1 MAFRRVDK
9 LVMVSPKLT
18 DEEGMTRIQSLL
30 AEYLDVA
37 TLPQI
42 VVSSKLDVTK
52 GIVLRKLY
60 HTIYK
65 FLSFCF
71 VLTMACINFVSMKKK
86 ILYIVNPISGT
97 QRKQNIT
104 KLALEKTDQAIY
116 DVEIKETQYAGHATK
131 IALEAAARGFDIVVA
146 VGGDGTVNEVGRALV
161 HTQTALGIVPCGSG
175 NGLARHLCIPLNP
188 SRAIE
193 LINRG
198 KIHLLD
204 YGTINDRPF
213 FCTCG
218 VGFDAFIS
226 ERFASSE
233 KRGLLTYVENTLKSG
248 LQYKP
253 QVYTIEDENGTETLD
268 AFLIACANASQY
280 GNDAFI
286 APEASM
292 KDGLMDVVVME
303 PFNALES
310 AQVALQLF
318 SGTLPRNSHVKTFR
332 TSHLRIKRAGEGIAH
347 FDGDPFWTGS
357 VIDVRLHPS
366 AFRVVVNPEKCK
378 EPQPSDQ
385 PIKNLLQLIPDFF
398 NEWKRMPESLLN
410 KTGRD
415 LKKLNKN
422 ILDKLTGKN

>member
-1 MAFRRVDK
+1 
-9 LVMVSPKLT
+9 
-18 DEEGMTRIQSLL
+18 
-30 AEYLDVA
+30 
-37 TLPQI
+37 
-42 VVSSKLDVTK
+42 
-52 GIVLRKLY
+52 
-60 HTIYK
+60 
-65 FLSFCF
+65 
-71 VLTMACINFVSMKKK
+71 MKKK

-97 QRKQNIT
+97 QRKHNIT
-104 KLALEKTDQAIY
+104 KLALEKTDHEIY

-131 IALEAAARGFDIVVA
+131 IAYEAAVDGVDIVVA

-188 SRAIE
+188 AKAID
-193 LINRG
+193 LINQG
-198 KIHLLD
+198 IIKSLD

-253 QVYTIEDENGTETLD
+253 QVYTIEDENGTETLN

-303 PFNALES
+303 PFNALE
-310 AQVALQLF
+310 APQVALQLF
-318 SGTLPRNSHVKTFR
+318 SGTLPNNSHVKTFR
-332 TSHLRIKRAGEGIAH
+332 TSHLRIRREGDGIAH
-347 FDGDPFWTGS
+347 YDGDPFWTGS
-357 VIDVRLHPS
+357 VIDVKLHPS
-366 AFRVVVNPEKCK
+366 SFKVVINPNKK
-378 EPQPSDQ
+378 YEPQPSDL

-398 NEWKRMPESLLN
+398 NEWKRVPENLIN

-415 LKKLNKN
+415 LKRLNKN
-422 ILDKLTGKN
+422 LIDKLTGKN

>member
-1 MAFRRVDK
+1 
-9 LVMVSPKLT
+9 
-18 DEEGMTRIQSLL
+18 
-30 AEYLDVA
+30 
-37 TLPQI
+37 
-42 VVSSKLDVTK
+42 
-52 GIVLRKLY
+52 
-60 HTIYK
+60 
-65 FLSFCF
+65 
-71 VLTMACINFVSMKKK
+71 MKKK

-104 KLALEKTDQAIY
+104 KLAQENTDREIY
-116 DVEIKETQYAGHATK
+116 DVEIRETQYAGHATK
-131 IALEAAARGFDIVVA
+131 IAQEAAAEGVNIVVA

-175 NGLARHLCIPLNP
+175 NGLARHLCVPLNP
-188 SRAIE
+188 AKAIE
-193 LINRG
+193 LINQG
-198 KIHLLD
+198 SIKSLD

-253 QVYTIEDENGTETLD
+253 QVYTIEDENGTETFN

-303 PFNALES
+303 PFNALE
-310 AQVALQLF
+310 APQVALQLF
-318 SGTLPRNSHVKTFR
+318 SGTLPNNSHVKTFR
-332 TSHLRIKRAGEGIAH
+332 TSHLRIRREGDGIAH
-347 FDGDPFWTGS
+347 YDGDPFWTGS
-357 VIDVRLHPS
+357 EIDVKLHPS
-366 AFRVVVNPEKCK
+366 SFKVVINPNKK
-378 EPQPSDQ
+378 YEPLPSDL

-398 NEWKRMPESLLN
+398 NEWKRVPENLIN

-415 LKKLNKN
+415 LKRLNKN
-422 ILDKLTGKN
+422 LIDKLTGKN